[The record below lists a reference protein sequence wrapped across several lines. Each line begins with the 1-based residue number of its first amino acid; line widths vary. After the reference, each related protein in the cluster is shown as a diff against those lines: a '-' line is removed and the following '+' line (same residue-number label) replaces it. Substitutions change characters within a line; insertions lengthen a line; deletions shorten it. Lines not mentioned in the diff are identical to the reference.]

1 MFLAESIG
9 GLLMPVRGLLI
20 ALFLMTV
27 SPTSEPRRAIHVE
40 SLIYPP
46 VARQG
51 RIAGDVVLIAQI
63 GSDGSVSIPIR
74 KSGHPLLLQ
83 AAEDNLKTWKFQ
95 TGESQ
100 EMEITYHFKLKEQS
114 SGSAQT
120 ECAFDLPDSVT
131 ISSDAPPVETIY
143 SSPMGKPSPR

>member
-1 MFLAESIG
+1 
-9 GLLMPVRGLLI
+9 MPVRGLLI

-27 SPTSEPRRAIHVE
+27 SPASEPRRAIHVE

-46 VARQG
+46 VARQA
-51 RIAGDVVLIAQI
+51 RIAGDVMLTAQI
-63 GSDGSVSIPIR
+63 GSDGSVSIPVR
-74 KSGHPLLLQ
+74 RSGHPLLLQ

-100 EMEITYHFKLKEQS
+100 QMEITYHFKLKEQS

-120 ECAFDLPDSVT
+120 KCVFDLPDSVT
-131 ISSDAPPVETIY
+131 IYSDPPPVRIIY
-143 SSPMGKPSPR
+143 

>member
-1 MFLAESIG
+1 
-9 GLLMPVRGLLI
+9 MPARGFLI
-20 ALFLMTV
+20 ALLLLTV
-27 SPTSEPRRAIHVE
+27 SPRTQLRFPIHVV

-46 VARQG
+46 VARQA
-51 RIAGDVVLIAQI
+51 RITGDVVLVAQI

-74 KSGHPLLLQ
+74 RSGHPLLLQ

-95 TGESQ
+95 AGEPQ
-100 EMEITYHFKLKEQS
+100 EMEITYHFKLGEPS

-131 ISSDAPPVETIY
+131 ISAPIPTVQPIASDL
-143 SSPMGKPSPR
+143 SKPAHK